1 MKKIDVCDVT
11 LRVSVEQLKKDLS
24 FREKLSISKNLEKMG
39 VTAIELPSIL
49 DKKEESVIC
58 KTIAESVENS
68 ILSVACQSEKQVN
81 EVYDCI
87 KNAKNACVQI
97 VYPVSTV
104 QMEYVYHA
112 KAPKMLEKIA
122 NAIKGAK
129 QTFEN
134 VEFIALDATR
144 AEDGF
149 VVECAKTAFENGATT
164 ITLCDDGGVYFP
176 DQFAALVKQVKSA
189 CDIKV
194 YVQPSDKLKMAASTA
209 VEVIKAGADG
219 VKTAIGAPEYLAPDV
234 LCDILRAK
242 GDELGVCA
250 DLDFTVIHKTVSAIQ
265 NVSEKASGGVERTAY
280 KDSLTLGAECTLK
293 DICDEIVALGYELSA
308 EDNGKVYEEF
318 KRVCSKKGA
327 IGERELE
334 AIVAS
339 TAMQVPTTYHLVNY
353 VVNSGNIITATAN
366 VTLEKDGVQMSGV
379 STGDGPIDA
388 AFHAIEQTIGHHYEL
403 DDFNIQAVTKG
414 REAVGS
420 AIIRLR
426 AEGKLYSGNGVST
439 DIVGACI
446 RAYIN
451 ALNKIVYSEN

>member
-1 MKKIDVCDVT
+1 MRKIDVCDVT
-11 LRVSVEQLKKDLS
+11 IRVSMEQLKKELS
-24 FREKLSISKNLEKMG
+24 FREKLSISKLLEKMG
-39 VTAIELPSIL
+39 VNAIELPSIL
-49 DKKEESVIC
+49 DKKEECVVC
-58 KTIAESVENS
+58 RTIADGVEKAC
-68 ILSVACQSEKQVN
+68 LSLDCGGEKNVQM
-81 EVYDCI
+81 VYDCV
-87 KNAKNACVQI
+87 KTAKAKRLQV
-97 VYPVSTV
+97 VFPVSTV

-122 NAIKGAK
+122 NAIKSAK
-129 QTFEN
+129 AVCEQ
-134 VEFIALDATR
+134 VEFVALDATR

-149 VVECAKTAFENGATT
+149 VCACAKTAFENGASI

-176 DQFAALVKQVKSA
+176 DQFACLVKQVKSS

-194 YVQPSDKLKMAASTA
+194 YVQPSDKLKMAASTT

-219 VKTAIGAPEYLAPDV
+219 VKTAVGANEFLSPDV

-242 GDELGVCA
+242 GDELGVFTS
-250 DLDFTVIHKTVSAIQ
+250 LDFTAIHKTVGAIQ
-265 NVSEKASGGVERTAY
+265 NVSEKASEQAERTTY
-280 KDSLTLGAECTLK
+280 KDSLTLNADCTLK

-308 EDNGKVYEEF
+308 DDNGKVYEEF

-339 TAMQVPTTYHLVNY
+339 TAMQVPTTFHLVNY

-388 AFHAIEQTIGHHYEL
+388 AFHAIEQTVGHHYEL
-403 DDFNIQAVTKG
+403 DDFNIHAVTKG

-426 AEGKLYSGNGVST
+426 ADGKLYSGNGVST

-451 ALNKIVYSEN
+451 ALNKIVHGEN